1 MDNDSKKALF
11 ATLKEVWH
19 KMDSNFDY
27 YAKSKGI
34 NFPAVLILQ
43 LLLDATEAYTQ
54 KDICEK
60 LGLPKQLVFSIIK
73 PFWEQGY
80 VELKEAKDRR
90 NKDVFLTDKGKEYA
104 LSILQPLEDAEA
116 AAWANFSDEDF
127 ITFVRIMDKYVEA
140 FGNAL
145 KKQ

>member
-1 MDNDSKKALF
+1 MDADSKRALF
-11 ATLKEVWH
+11 ATLKEAWH

-27 YAKSKGI
+27 YSKSMGV
-34 NFPAVLILQ
+34 NFPTVLILQ
-43 LLLDATEAYTQ
+43 LLIDSTEAYTQ
-54 KDICEK
+54 KEICEK

-90 NKDVFLTDKGKEYA
+90 NKDVFITEKGREYA
-104 LSILQPLEDAEA
+104 LSVIKPLEEAEA
-116 AAWANFSDEDF
+116 VAWANFSDEDF

-140 FGNAL
+140 FGDAL
-145 KKQ
+145 EK

>member
-27 YAKSKGI
+27 YAKSMGI

-90 NKDVFLTDKGKEYA
+90 NKDVFLTDTGKEYA

-127 ITFVRIMDKYVEA
+127 ITFVRIMEKYAEA
-140 FGNAL
+140 FGSAL